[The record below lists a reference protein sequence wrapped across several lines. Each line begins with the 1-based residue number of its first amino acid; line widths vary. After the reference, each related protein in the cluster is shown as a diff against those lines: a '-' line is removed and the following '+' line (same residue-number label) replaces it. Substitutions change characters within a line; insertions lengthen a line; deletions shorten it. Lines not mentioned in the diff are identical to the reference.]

1 MALTKITTSVVAVNS
16 LTAANIADNSIDA
29 TKIANNQIL
38 ARHIAAGAL
47 TDQLSGITLASGDFT
62 LDIAGDIILDAG
74 GQNWFFDDDGT
85 RVFSIS
91 QVSSD
96 VYLGTEVS
104 DKDLIFRGNDGGST
118 ITALTLDMSEAGFAT
133 FNSGV
138 KINGDSS
145 INRGNQTSGELL
157 IGGTTDGGFVD
168 FDGTSLQLN
177 TQRDPNTGTFINTG
191 KSNARIELVGSA
203 GNAHIK
209 FRTTTSNNTSATERM
224 RIDNEGALNFY
235 NAAVSFNSNNKI
247 FAHTNNFQ
255 YVLGGSNGLY
265 LSDNGDL
272 GNAIGIRNDNY
283 IDLTTNG
290 SERMRIDSSGN
301 VGIGNT
307 SPSSYSSSADNL
319 VVGTS
324 GDTGI
329 TIVSGTV
336 SNGQLKFADGTS
348 GDTTGRGIID
358 YNHGNDSLRMFTAA
372 GERVRITSSGKVGIA
387 DDNPPSTL
395 TVLGTNS
402 AVVAS
407 NGAGINGLQVTRT
420 TSSGENIYLY
430 CTDGSTTG
438 WSGLGNVGRV
448 ESYGNNA
455 LEIGSQQDAVV
466 SFGRN
471 NTEIFRLRSD
481 GLQFPDNN
489 TFIATSNV
497 AGGTA
502 YEWGSI
508 RRPAS
513 SDGGQLSIRQYSTGD
528 TAANYPA
535 YAGGTSGWD
544 ENTGMFFYGTDEVGL
559 TAAGNPTF
567 WVEEGKKWEVYE
579 NGFTSG
585 DANRGQRVCLG
596 GISHIASTNPGGTG
610 SGTYLHIKTN
620 VPKSNVMFRFEYKGH
635 GYNDRNIDT
644 SIVGYTYADINYV
657 YTPTIQDTGDT
668 TYNFKTPYYSSDNK
682 LVLVV
687 QIANNYTGG
696 LLWAQFVGSH
706 TMSPG
711 SVAIASTAF
720 SSSTSGAF

>member
-38 ARHIAAGAL
+38 ARHIAAGSL
-47 TDQLSGITLASGDFT
+47 TDQLGTLASLTVDDITINGSTISDAADLSIDVGADLT
-62 LDIAGDIILDAG
+62 LDAGGGDIILS
-74 GQNWFFDDDGT
+74 DDGT
-85 RVFSIS
+85 IVGTLSLN
-91 QVSSD
+91 SSD
-96 VYLGTEVS
+96 FEIRSRVS
-104 DKDLIFRGNDGGST
+104 DKDLIFKGKDGSSE
-118 ITALTLDMSEAGFAT
+118 ITALTLDMSDAGTAIFNNKVGIGTSSPAAGLQVAT
-133 FNSGV
+133 GLATAGGPAAGTSTASACFGNSGSDDNYGLVLGADGNGRGYIAAQRTDGTATVYDLMLQHTGGNVGIGVPDPDWALDV
-138 KINGDSS
+138 KGYQSSVQFQLGRSDNSVGTTWMGADSS
-145 INRGNQTSGELL
+145 GFQMGP
-157 IGGTTDGGFVD
+157 GTYNTGGF
-168 FDGTSLQLN
+168 T
-177 TQRDPNTGTFINTG
+177 
-191 KSNARIELVGSA
+191 AGSPA
-203 GNAHIK
+203 LKIK
-209 FRTTTSNNTSATERM
+209 AT
-224 RIDNEGALNFY
+224 
-235 NAAVSFNSNNKI
+235 
-247 FAHTNNFQ
+247 
-255 YVLGGSNGLY
+255 
-265 LSDNGDL
+265 
-272 GNAIGIRNDNY
+272 
-283 IDLTTNG
+283 
-290 SERMRIDSSGN
+290 SGN
-301 VGIGNT
+301 VGI
-307 SPSSYSSSADNL
+307 AD
-319 VVGTS
+319 
-324 GDTGI
+324 
-329 TIVSGTV
+329 
-336 SNGQLKFADGTS
+336 AD
-348 GDTTGRGIID
+348 
-358 YNHGNDSLRMFTAA
+358 
-372 GERVRITSSGKVGIA
+372 
-387 DDNPPSTL
+387 PPSTL

-407 NGAGINGLQVTRT
+407 NGAGIKGIQVTRT

-696 LLWAQFVGSH
+696 ILWAQFVGSH

-711 SVAIASTAF
+711 SVAIASTAY